1 MPVSHVGKC
10 SGRNRLAEAKEVLLN
25 RRYGENQ
32 MFLLSL
38 ATHQD
43 HKRHG
48 SRTMICRWGMA
59 KPREM
64 GLAVTLFASDMGK
77 MLYDKLGFKQV
88 GVSGLQV
95 DGEEEEL
102 SIPAMVVGL

>member
-1 MPVSHVGKC
+1 
-10 SGRNRLAEAKEVLLN
+10 
-25 RRYGENQ
+25 
-32 MFLLSL
+32 
-38 ATHQD
+38 
-43 HKRHG
+43 
-48 SRTMICRWGMA
+48 MA